1 MGNGANSRPENPVLI
16 QSPTRPVP
24 TANGYSSN
32 GYVANGGDG
41 RFQPYNGVQ
50 SQYSVVPSFRNGPAP
65 HHSGTYESADHFEDY
80 DEVDQSIE
88 RAVAPHSIT
97 YPPQSYHGRDRRDEP
112 VHQSALSSRQ
122 YSGRAYGQPQL
133 GNGNQLDKTGGSSY
147 STSDE
152 ILFEIFHC
160 MKTGKDYSVINVD
173 GQRYFVDSWNS
184 GTANDTKSLEK
195 ISFEKGVGLG
205 REGGDGVLLC

>member
-88 RAVAPHSIT
+88 HAVAPHSST
-97 YPPQSYHGRDRRDEP
+97 YPQSYHGRDRRDEP
-112 VHQSALSSRQ
+112 VHQSAFASRQ
-122 YSGRAYGQPQL
+122 YSNRAYGQSQL
-133 GNGNQLDKTGGSSY
+133 GNGNQPADKTGGSSY

-184 GTANDTKSLEK
+184 GTANDIKSLEK
-195 ISFEKGVGLG
+195 ISGEKGVGLG
-205 REGGDGVLLC
+205 REGGEGML